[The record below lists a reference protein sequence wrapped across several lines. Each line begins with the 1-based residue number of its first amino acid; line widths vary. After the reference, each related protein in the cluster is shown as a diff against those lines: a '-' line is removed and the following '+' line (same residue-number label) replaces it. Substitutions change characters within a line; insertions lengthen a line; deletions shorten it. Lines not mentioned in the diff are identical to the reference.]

1 MPVPRTSTSGSS
13 RSWTGTAAT
22 LGSDIR
28 MISVMD
34 PVTPWGGAAAAGFG
48 QESGRKPW
56 RAVCPVMTAC
66 MSGARVLVGGSE

>member
-1 MPVPRTSTSGSS
+1 
-13 RSWTGTAAT
+13 
-22 LGSDIR
+22 